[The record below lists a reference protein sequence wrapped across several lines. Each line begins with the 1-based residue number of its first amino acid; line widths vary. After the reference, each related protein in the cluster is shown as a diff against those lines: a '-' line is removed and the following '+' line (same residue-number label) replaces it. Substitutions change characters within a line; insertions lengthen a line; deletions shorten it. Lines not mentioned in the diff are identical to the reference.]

1 MRFDLTA
8 EQYSLAASIRALF
21 ERTASADTLRKL
33 WDSETGR
40 DAKLWAELTNIGIP
54 ALLVPEQYD
63 GADGDELDMVLVLV
77 EVGRHA
83 VPDAIVESCVLAP
96 HLIRTCNSEEIRS
109 VWLPRIA
116 EGARVTVNRP
126 GTTMAPDLHVSD
138 AVILVDGDGDGAVLF
153 DRGEVEAEP
162 LASMDPSS
170 RLFRFEPSGP
180 GTPLVSADVV
190 GAATRRLAAVA
201 AVLNGV
207 AAHLLDSSADYAKV
221 RQQFGRTIGS
231 FQAVK
236 HQLAQAASFNAL
248 ARRASLG
255 AAARIAGGAAD
266 QADSATLALMCAA
279 DAEAE
284 SNRVALQVHGGIG
297 FTWEHDLQLWL
308 KFGKTLE
315 LAHETR
321 RVTAARAGATALD
334 QAAIRSV

>member
-1 MRFDLTA
+1 MRFDLSP
-8 EQYSLAASIRALF
+8 EQYSLAASVRALF
-21 ERTASADTLRKL
+21 DRFASAPDVRKL
-33 WDSETGR
+33 WASETGR
-40 DAKLWAELTNIGIP
+40 DAQLWASLANIGVP

-63 GADGDELDMVLVLV
+63 GVDGDELDMLLVLE

-83 VPDAIVESCVLAP
+83 IPDAIVESCVVAP
-96 HLIRTCNSEEIRS
+96 HLIRTCDSDDVRS
-109 VWLPRIA
+109 AWLPRIA
-116 EGARVTVNRP
+116 EGTRVTVNRP
-126 GTTMAPDLHVSD
+126 GTAMAPDLHVSD
-138 AVILVDGDGDGAVLF
+138 AVILVDGDSAVLF
-153 DRGEVEAEP
+153 DRGEVEAVP

-170 RLFRFEPSGP
+170 RLFRFEPTGA
-180 GTPLVSADVV
+180 GTPLVNADID
-190 GAATRRLAAVA
+190 GAATRRSAAVA

-207 AAHLLDSSADYAKV
+207 AAYLLDSSADYAKV

-248 ARRASLG
+248 ARRATLG
-255 AAARIAGGAAD
+255 AAARIASGAVD
-266 QADSATLALMCAA
+266 QADAATLALMCAA

-321 RVTAARAGATALD
+321 RVTAARAGATALER
-334 QAAIRSV
+334 ATIRSV

>member
-1 MRFDLTA
+1 VKFDLSP
-8 EQYSLAASIRALF
+8 EQYSLAASVRALF
-21 ERTASADTLRKL
+21 DRFASSPDLRKL
-33 WDSETGR
+33 WASDSGR
-40 DAKLWAELTNIGIP
+40 DAQLWAGLANIGVP

-138 AVILVDGDGDGAVLF
+138 AVILVDGDGAVLF